1 MATILEVDE
10 LHKNYGKVEIL
21 KDIDIS
27 MQEGEFLVLVGP
39 SGSGKSTLLSCIAGL
54 TEITAGSV
62 SIAGKDMTNAKPSDR
77 DIAMVFQSYALFPT
91 MTVEENITFG
101 MRVRKVP
108 SREQRAKVERVS
120 GLLKIDHLLDRKPA
134 QLSGGQRQRVAMARA
149 LVREP
154 SIFLFDEPLSN
165 LDAKLRV
172 SMRTEIKRLHRDMNA
187 SIVYVTH
194 DQIEAMTLATRIAL
208 LNNGILQQI
217 GTPKE
222 LYNEP
227 ANTFVADFM
236 GSPPMNL
243 IPATVHGGQNG
254 VTVTMEQPNGDTL
267 TLFDST
273 PPESLKHANGRD
285 LIFGIRPEVITD
297 GSEKAGENTQT
308 AELTVDMIDPAGADT
323 YALLQLGGEEV
334 TARLTAETTA
344 ETGHPH
350 TFLFDLRR
358 ASYFD
363 PETTQRIAD

>member
-1 MATILEVDE
+1 MTHILEIDR
-10 LHKNYGKVEIL
+10 LQKNYGKVEIL
-21 KDIDIS
+21 KNIDIA
-27 MQEGEFLVLVGP
+27 MKEGEFLVLVGP

-54 TEITAGSV
+54 TDVTDGSI
-62 SIAGKDMTNAKPSDR
+62 SIAGKDMTCAKPSDR

-91 MTVEENITFG
+91 MTVEGNITFG
-101 MRVRKVP
+101 MQVRKVP
-108 SREQRAKVERVS
+108 TQEQARQVERVS
-120 GLLKIDHLLDRKPA
+120 KLLKIDHLLDRKPA

-154 SIFLFDEPLSN
+154 SLFLFDEPLSN

-172 SMRTEIKRLHRDMNA
+172 SMRTEIKRLHQDMNA

-243 IPATVHGGQNG
+243 IPATVHANNGGISVNIQL
-254 VTVTMEQPNGDTL
+254 PNGNTASLHDA
-267 TLFDST
+267 T
-273 PPESLKHANGRD
+273 PPQALTDATGQEVL
-285 LIFGIRPEVITD
+285 FGIRPEAITD
-297 GSEKAGENTQT
+297 
-308 AELTVDMIDPAGADT
+308 AETPGPNCQPLELPVDMVDHAGADT
-323 YALLQLGGEEV
+323 YALTQLGGREV
-334 TARLTAETTA
+334 IARFGPDTAAESGT
-344 ETGHPH
+344 PH
-350 TFLFDLRR
+350 QFVFDLSRT
-358 ASYFD
+358 SYFD
-363 PETTQRIAD
+363 PESEARI